1 VAVLVAEETGR
12 DPALEAFA
20 TLAAQYRRLP

>member
-1 VAVLVAEETGR
+1 VAEETGR

-20 TLAAQYRRLP
+20 ALAAQYRRLP